1 MADIL
6 SSFIRGFRCG
16 VWLFIV
22 LLVRYKNRKQ
32 LNIDFIAGRL
42 MADIL
47 SSFIRGFRCGVRYL
61 LLFLLYINIKIGK
74 NRC

>member
-1 MADIL
+1 MADTL

-32 LNIDFIAGRL
+32 LKIDFIAGRP

-47 SSFIRGFRCGVRYL
+47 SSFIRGFRSGVP
-61 LLFLLYINIKIGK
+61 LFIVILVIY
-74 NRC
+74 